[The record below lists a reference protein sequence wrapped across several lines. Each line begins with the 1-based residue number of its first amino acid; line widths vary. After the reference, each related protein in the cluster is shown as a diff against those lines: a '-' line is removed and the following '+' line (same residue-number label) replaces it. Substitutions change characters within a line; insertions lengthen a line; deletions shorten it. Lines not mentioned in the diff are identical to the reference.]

1 MPARKRRHF
10 FYDHTGGGGFR
21 FAAPFFACD
30 AAAEKPSAVFK
41 RCSLLSGLFRP
52 PDTVSSMF
60 LSLVSAL
67 ALLSS
72 PPSVPQEGPI
82 STAAPTAEAADSQ
95 RFREAVA
102 YANPMP
108 RGAPEGDYPLVA
120 WCEALVNGHVALGES
135 LTNADPLDQDIIRL
149 GKLEAVD
156 FRAAL
161 QAAEPRQNAASR
173 AAARAAAAEA
183 SAKWAPL
190 VDQEE
195 AVRSQ
200 AFGLF
205 FGLPGRCEH
214 AARRLR
220 DNITTP
226 PATPADVGLE

>member
-1 MPARKRRHF
+1 
-10 FYDHTGGGGFR
+10 
-21 FAAPFFACD
+21 
-30 AAAEKPSAVFK
+30 
-41 RCSLLSGLFRP
+41 
-52 PDTVSSMF
+52 MF

-67 ALLSS
+67 VIATQT
-72 PPSVPQEGPI
+72 PPPAQDEGVM
-82 STAAPTAEAADSQ
+82 STAPGVDAVETE

-108 RGAPEGDYPLVA
+108 RGAPDSDYPLVA
-120 WCEALVNGHVALGES
+120 WCEALVNGHVALGET
-135 LTNADPLDQDIIRL
+135 LTNSDPLDLDIIRL
-149 GKLEAVD
+149 GKLEAAD
-156 FRAAL
+156 FRSAL
-161 QAAEPRQNAASR
+161 VAAEPRQTAASR
-173 AAARAAAAEA
+173 AAAAAAAAEA
-183 SAKWAPL
+183 TSKWTPL
-190 VDQEE
+190 VGQEE

>member
-1 MPARKRRHF
+1 M
-10 FYDHTGGGGFR
+10 
-21 FAAPFFACD
+21 
-30 AAAEKPSAVFK
+30 
-41 RCSLLSGLFRP
+41 L
-52 PDTVSSMF
+52 

-67 ALLSS
+67 VIATQTP
-72 PPSVPQEGPI
+72 PPSQDAVVI
-82 STAAPTAEAADSQ
+82 STAPRDEAVETE

-108 RGAPEGDYPLVA
+108 RGAPESDYPLVA
-120 WCEALVNGHVALGES
+120 WCEALVNGHVALGET
-135 LTNADPLDQDIIRL
+135 LTNGDELDLDIIRL
-149 GKLEAVD
+149 GKLEAAD

-161 QAAEPRQNAASR
+161 DAAEPRQNAASR
-173 AAARAAAAEA
+173 AAAAAAAAEA
-183 SAKWAPL
+183 SAKWTPL
-190 VDQEE
+190 VGQDE

>member
-1 MPARKRRHF
+1 
-10 FYDHTGGGGFR
+10 
-21 FAAPFFACD
+21 
-30 AAAEKPSAVFK
+30 
-41 RCSLLSGLFRP
+41 
-52 PDTVSSMF
+52 MF

-67 ALLSS
+67 VIATQT
-72 PPSVPQEGPI
+72 PPPQDAGI
-82 STAAPTAEAADSQ
+82 MSTAPGVDAVEAE

-108 RGAPEGDYPLVA
+108 RGAPESDYPLVA
-120 WCEALVNGHVALGES
+120 WCEALVNGHVALGET
-135 LTNADPLDQDIIRL
+135 LTNGDPLDLDIIRL
-149 GKLEAVD
+149 GKLEAAD

-161 QAAEPRQNAASR
+161 DAAEPRQTAASR

-183 SAKWAPL
+183 AAKWTPL
-190 VDQEE
+190 VGQEE

-220 DNITTP
+220 LNITAP
-226 PATPADVGLE
+226 PVTPAEVGLE